1 MPKLKLLHIADLH
14 LERKITHLPQRD
26 ANLRKSE
33 ILISFKTILDK
44 FSDTD
49 IVLISGD
56 IFDGVSTDNTIE
68 FVNSVFNAHSEK
80 LFYISAGNHDCLE
93 SEAMRKLQ
101 GITGPNVKIFSD
113 VFEKVYVE
121 KFDVYVHGISFS
133 APNSYSSLL
142 SGFKVTEAESVNL
155 MVMHGDLN
163 ANSKYNP
170 ISSDEVASSGLDY
183 LALGHQH
190 RFSGFLTFGNTL
202 CAYPGVS
209 EPCGFDE
216 LDECGV
222 IYGEVEKGNV
232 NLDFYPVSKRKYHI
246 IDVDVSDFSSNEE
259 VALHI
264 KNIITSED
272 LYRINL
278 CGVCKGFILDVDNIH
293 DLTKTFYIEFNDL
306 TKKDEN
312 ILDYF
317 DELSLRGK
325 VAFKLCE
332 LQKEYD
338 TEVFED
344 ACKILTELMCRD

>member
-1 MPKLKLLHIADLH
+1 MSKFKLLHIADLH
-14 LERKITHLPQRD
+14 LERKITHLPPRD

-33 ILISFKTILDK
+33 TLITFKNILDK
-44 FSDTD
+44 FSDSD

-56 IFDGVSTDNTIE
+56 IFDGVSADETIE

-80 LFYISAGNHDCLE
+80 LFYVSAGNHDCLE
-93 SEAMRKLQ
+93 SEAIRKLQ
-101 GITGPNVKIFSD
+101 RICGPNVKIFSD

-121 KFDVYVHGISFS
+121 EFDVYVHGISFS

-142 SGFKVTEAESVNL
+142 SGFKVTESKSINL

-170 ISSDEVASSGLDY
+170 ISSDEIASSGLDY

-190 RFSGFLTFGNTL
+190 KFSGFLRFKDTV
-202 CAYPGVS
+202 CAYPGVP

-216 LDECGV
+216 LDDCGV

-232 NLDFYPVSKRKYHI
+232 NLDFYPVSKRRYHI
-246 IDVDVSDFSSNEE
+246 VDVDVSDLSSNEE
-259 VALHI
+259 IALHI
-264 KNIITSED
+264 KDSINPED

-278 CGVCKGFILDVDNIH
+278 CGVFGGIMLDIDNIH
-293 DLTKTFYIEFNDL
+293 NLTESFYIEFNDL
-306 TKKDEN
+306 TQKAEN
-312 ILDYF
+312 ILNYT

-325 VAFKLCE
+325 VASKLSE
-332 LQKEYD
+332 LENEYD
-338 TEVFED
+338 TEVFEG